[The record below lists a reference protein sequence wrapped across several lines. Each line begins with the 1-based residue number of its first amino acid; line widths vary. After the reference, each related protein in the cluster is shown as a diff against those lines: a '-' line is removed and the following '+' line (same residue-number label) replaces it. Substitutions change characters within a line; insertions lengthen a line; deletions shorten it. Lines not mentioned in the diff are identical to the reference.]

1 MIDMKKQQVILIRH
15 GKTKGNEEGRY
26 LGKTDLPLSP
36 LGRQE
41 VENSEYPVAEIVFT
55 SPRLR
60 KSFIPKASQSLLTVC
75 GKWISVILNTRIT
88 KS

>member
-36 LGRQE
+36 LVRQE
-41 VENSEYPVAEIVFT
+41 VENSE
-55 SPRLR
+55 
-60 KSFIPKASQSLLTVC
+60 
-75 GKWISVILNTRIT
+75 
-88 KS
+88 